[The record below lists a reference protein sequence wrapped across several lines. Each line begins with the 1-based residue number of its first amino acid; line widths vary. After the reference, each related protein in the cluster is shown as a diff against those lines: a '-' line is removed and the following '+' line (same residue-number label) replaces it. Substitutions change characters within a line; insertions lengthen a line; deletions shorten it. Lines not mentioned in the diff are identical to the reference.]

1 MPRSRAS
8 LITRPSIVMR
18 CALLVLGAAAVL
30 GLGRSAA
37 AQIAVRTFYQGRI
50 PTVTGEDVE
59 ALVETLDLD
68 ESQEDLVLAMYQGY
82 RSAFNAAADEAHAE
96 LARLREASV
105 QKGEDI
111 GTLNQLIG
119 DYERKR
125 AEWGRQSSAY
135 ETSFFADV
143 KDLVTEDQAARWPR
157 FERDRL
163 RRVGVLLGARLMPER
178 VDLVALLDDLD
189 LRDEVRQHCQ
199 GVVDQYAIDFDT
211 PLAERLRVADQ
222 LDALSYQADA
232 KDNPSRM
239 DSLQQRLI
247 RLHIQLRDLNLLYL
261 DRIAEQL
268 PPEEGRRFRESFQ
281 KRVWPRVFGSDPV
294 AADVARVRQLAALT
308 PEQDSAVSGMVGD
321 YHARLEPINREL
333 VEVELTREMQRL
345 NPPTQQGDGRVEQGG
360 AGDPGALEARAQS
373 LLSSRQSL
381 VQSTLASIRTVL
393 RPDQLQAL
401 TRGVS
406 FENEGDRRQ

>member
-1 MPRSRAS
+1 MPRPRFS
-8 LITRPSIVMR
+8 LTATSPGALR
-18 CALLVLGAAAVL
+18 CALLALGMVAAL
-30 GLGRSAA
+30 GLGRSAS
-37 AQIAVRTFYQGRI
+37 AQIAMRTFYQGRI
-50 PTVTGEDVE
+50 ATVNGEDIE

-68 ESQEDLVLAMYQGY
+68 ESQEDLVRAMYQGY
-82 RSAFNAAADEAHAE
+82 RSAFNASADEAHAE
-96 LARLREASV
+96 LERLREASV
-105 QKGEDI
+105 QPGEDL
-111 GTLNQLIG
+111 GTLNQLIA

-135 ETSFFADV
+135 EMGFFADV
-143 KDLVTEDQAARWPR
+143 KQLLTEEQAARWPR

-163 RRVGVLLGARLMPER
+163 RRVGVLMAARLMAER

-189 LRDEVRQHCQ
+189 LPDEVREHCQ
-199 GVVDQYAIDFDT
+199 GVADQYAIDFDT

-232 KDNPSRM
+232 KDSPSRM
-239 DSLQQRLI
+239 EALQQRLI
-247 RLHIQLRDLNLLYL
+247 RLHIQLRDLNLQYV

-268 PPEEGRRFRESFQ
+268 PPEDGRRFRESFQ
-281 KRVWPRVFGSDPV
+281 KRVWPRVFGSDRV

-308 PEQDSAVSGMVGD
+308 PEQEGAVGAMVGD

-345 NPPTQQGDGRVEQGG
+345 IPPTQQGDGRMQPGG
-360 AGDPGALEARAQS
+360 AGEPGALEARAQS
-373 LLSSRQSL
+373 LLESRHSL
-381 VQSTLASIRTVL
+381 VQSTLAQIRTVL
-393 RPDQLQAL
+393 RPEQLQAL
-401 TRGVS
+401 TRGAS